1 MKTAR
6 QVADAGF
13 TLLELLVAITILS
26 LILVA
31 LSGGVH
37 FAGSAWRKQE
47 AQITRQGD
55 INAVQA
61 VLRQLLASGQAF
73 EGSSQDLKFVAE
85 MPAALARGG
94 LFNIE
99 LYQSGEKLYLS
110 WQPHFK
116 GAAASLPKN
125 ETMLLDGVT
134 NLDLSYYVDQKGWQR
149 AVTEKSKSV
158 DLIAIKGRLSDGRDW
173 PSLMISPA
181 INVSSK
187 TKP

>member
-1 MKTAR
+1 MR
-6 QVADAGF
+6 EQSQAGF
-13 TLLELLVAITILS
+13 TLLELLIAITILS

-55 INAVQA
+55 INAVQT
-61 VLRQLLASGQAF
+61 VLRQLLASGKDFQG
-73 EGSSQDLKFVAE
+73 GSQELKFVAP

-94 LFNIE
+94 LFDIE
-99 LYQSGEKLYLS
+99 LSGSGDKLFLS

-116 GAAASLPKN
+116 GAAASLPRD

-134 NLDLSYYVDQKGWQR
+134 GFSLTYYVDQKGWQS
-149 AVTEKSKSV
+149 AITDKAKAI
-158 DLIAIKGRLSDGRDW
+158 DLIAIKARLSDGRNW
-173 PSLMISPA
+173 PQLTISPV

-187 TKP
+187 AKS

>member
-1 MKTAR
+1 MKDAR
-6 QVADAGF
+6 EAGF
-13 TLLELLVAITILS
+13 TLLELLIAITILS

-47 AQITRQGD
+47 EQIARQGD
-55 INAVQA
+55 INAVQT
-61 VLRQLLASGQAF
+61 VLRQLLASAKDLQ
-73 EGSSQDLKFVAE
+73 GSSQDLKFVAP

-94 LFNIE
+94 LFDIA
-99 LYQSGEKLYLS
+99 LFQSGEKLLLS

-116 GAAASLPKN
+116 GAAASLPRN

-134 NLDLSYYVDQKGWQR
+134 FFELTYYVDQKGWQH
-149 AVTEKSKSV
+149 ATTDKTKTV
-158 DLIAIKGRLSDGRDW
+158 DLIAIKARLSDGRAW
-173 PSLMISPA
+173 PSLMISPV

-187 TKP
+187 AKS